1 MIEKDGRRSLVD
13 EVDERME
20 VVLRLFVLLWV
31 RFAAEAIEWGVVC
44 WRSWL
49 VVGITICS
57 EVAAMVR
64 RIEGWKEGKV
74 KVTEET
80 KVNGGW

>member
-1 MIEKDGRRSLVD
+1 MQY
-13 EVDERME
+13 
-20 VVLRLFVLLWV
+20 LFLQGNCLDI
-31 RFAAEAIEWGVVC
+31 AESANLKLCMHAWC
-44 WRSWL
+44 R
-49 VVGITICS
+49 TPTCS